1 MAKSNLN
8 YYQTWQK
15 NKKKIEKIRQ
25 KPLRLAPLSSDFK
38 NLMPYNH
45 QFV

>member
-25 KPLRLAPLSSDFK
+25 RPLRLASLSSDFK
-38 NLMPYNH
+38 SLMPYNH